1 MMRAL
6 SKTFRSVKCSIAN
19 PNSPKLSSPSSPSLV
34 SNSNPKLRPNSKS
47 ASWCVYLIIATNHP
61 IKTYVGVATN
71 FTRLLK
77 QHNGE
82 IKGGAKA
89 SRAGRPWICACVIC
103 GFTDRSEACVFES
116 KWKAFS
122 RRVPQKKQNKQIE
135 DASLALLQ
143 RRQEALN
150 RVKRSLDCNHLE
162 INWHLNLF

>member
-1 MMRAL
+1 MNDQGEEL
-6 SKTFRSVKCSIAN
+6 QDQGQQLPCFSIRETGN
-19 PNSPKLSSPSSPSLV
+19 
-34 SNSNPKLRPNSKS
+34 
-47 ASWCVYLIIATNHP
+47 LIRIS
-61 IKTYVGVATN
+61 
-71 FTRLLK
+71 LK